1 MGGGVAAHLYALVA
15 ASRWGASNID
25 VTMVDPA
32 EHAPDRNLCVWGAPI
47 PMLEDAVIAEWRTLR
62 FGYRNATIVR
72 DLTHVSYRH
81 YSAQS
86 IRRVVD
92 RTIDVHRIIAR
103 SDAPEPTS
111 DVSLDSR
118 PNAAF
123 HRPAT
128 ISLVQHFHGWHIRTA
143 GSVFDPHV
151 MTMMDFRTD
160 QRNGVCFV
168 YVLPYS
174 DNEALVEC
182 TVFSVHEWDIADYER
197 HLVTYIADVL
207 KCDSYDV
214 LSTETGAIPMCDA
227 IPVRE
232 RGHRWLAIGSAAG
245 LTKPSTGYTV
255 ARCIRDAEEM
265 IDVYRA
271 TGEWTAPARANRRF
285 DFYDR
290 LLLRIIRD
298 EPQHVSRILW
308 TLFERNPVEV
318 ILRFL
323 DEQTTLREEIRLFW
337 SLPWNPFLRALFRR

>member
-62 FGYRNATIVR
+62 FGYSNATIVR

-123 HRPAT
+123 QRPAT

-182 TVFSVHEWDIADYER
+182 TVFSAHEWDIADYER
-197 HLVTYIADVL
+197 HLRTYIADVL
-207 KCDSYDV
+207 NCTSYDV

-232 RGHRWLAIGSAAG
+232 RGNRWLAIGSAAG
-245 LTKPSTGYTV
+245 LTKPTTGYTV
-255 ARCIRDAEEM
+255 ARCIRDAEQM
-265 IDVYRA
+265 IDGYRA

-298 EPQHVSRILW
+298 EPQHISHILW

>member
-32 EHAPDRNLCVWGAPI
+32 EQAPDRNLCVWGAPI

-62 FGYRNATIVR
+62 FGYGNATIVR

-103 SDAPEPTS
+103 SDAPEPAS

-118 PNAAF
+118 PNATF

-128 ISLVQHFHGWHIRTA
+128 ISLVQHFHGWRIRTA
-143 GSVFDPHV
+143 SSVFNPHV

-182 TVFSVHEWDIADYER
+182 TVFSAHEWDIEDYER

-214 LSTETGAIPMCDA
+214 LSTETGSIPMCDA

-245 LTKPSTGYTV
+245 LTKPTTGYTV
-255 ARCIRDAEEM
+255 ARCIRDAEQM
-265 IDVYRA
+265 VDGVRA
-271 TGEWTAPARANRRF
+271 TGEWSVPVRAHRRF

-298 EPQHVSRILW
+298 EPQHVSTILW

-323 DEQTTLREEIRLFW
+323 DEQTSLREELRLFW
-337 SLPWNPFLRALFRR
+337 TLPWNPFLRAIFRR

>member
-25 VTMVDPA
+25 VTMVDPSDQ
-32 EHAPDRNLCVWGAPI
+32 APDRNLCVWGEPL
-47 PMLEDAVIAEWRTLR
+47 PMLDDAVLAEWRTLQ
-62 FGYRNATIVR
+62 FGYNGAT
-72 DLTHVSYRH
+72 LTRELSTVSYRH

-86 IRRVVD
+86 IRRVAD
-92 RTIDVHRIIAR
+92 RTLDIRRIVAR
-103 SDAPEPTS
+103 ADAPEPTS

-118 PNAAF
+118 PHAAF
-123 HRPAT
+123 HRPAS
-128 ISLVQHFHGWHIRTA
+128 ISLVQHFHGWRIRTA
-143 GSVFDPHV
+143 TPVFEPHV

-160 QRNGVCFV
+160 QQHGVCFV
-168 YVLPYS
+168 YVLPYA

-182 TVFSVHEWDIADYER
+182 TVFSAHEWDIADYER
-197 HLVTYIADVL
+197 RLVTYIADIL
-207 KCDSYDV
+207 NCTSYDV

-227 IPVRE
+227 IPVRA

-245 LTKPSTGYTV
+245 LTKPTTGYTV
-255 ARCIRDAEEM
+255 ARCIRDAEQM
-265 IDVYRA
+265 IDGYRA
-271 TGEWTAPARANRRF
+271 TGEWTAPARAHRRF
-285 DFYDR
+285 DLYDR

-323 DEQTTLREEIRLFW
+323 DEQTTLREEVRLFW
-337 SLPWNPFLRALFRR
+337 SLPWNPFLRAIFRR

>member
-160 QRNGVCFV
+160 QQNGVCFV

-298 EPQHVSRILW
+298 EPQHVSHILW

>member
-298 EPQHVSRILW
+298 EPQHVSHILW
-308 TLFERNPVEV
+308 TLFERNPVGV